1 MTLVYILSFFIAVI
15 RKIEFYVLC
24 DRSDC
29 SEAVMST
36 ERFEFLSTSFFLVG
50 WIVYHLWVW
59 RRGKTYLDNA
69 RYELG
74 FEIQALQDEALSLG
88 VKIL

>member
-1 MTLVYILSFFIAVI
+1 MA
-15 RKIEFYVLC
+15 C
-24 DRSDC
+24 HRSC
-29 SEAVMST
+29 PLPT
-36 ERFEFLSTSFFLVG
+36 GTFLLG
-50 WIVYHLWVW
+50 WVVYHLWVW
-59 RRGKTYLDNA
+59 RRVKKYLDNA

>member
-1 MTLVYILSFFIAVI
+1 MEWFFGGP
-15 RKIEFYVLC
+15 E
-24 DRSDC
+24 SDN
-29 SEAVMST
+29 
-36 ERFEFLSTSFFLVG
+36 
-50 WIVYHLWVW
+50 
-59 RRGKTYLDNA
+59 LDNA

>member
-1 MTLVYILSFFIAVI
+1 MN
-15 RKIEFYVLC
+15 
-24 DRSDC
+24 
-29 SEAVMST
+29 
-36 ERFEFLSTSFFLVG
+36 
-50 WIVYHLWVW
+50 
-59 RRGKTYLDNA
+59 LDNA

>member
-1 MTLVYILSFFIAVI
+1 MT
-15 RKIEFYVLC
+15 
-24 DRSDC
+24 
-29 SEAVMST
+29 T
-36 ERFEFLSTSFFLVG
+36 GRFEFLSTGTFLLG
-50 WIVYHLWVW
+50 WVVYHLWVW
-59 RRGKTYLDNA
+59 RRVKKYLDNA